1 MLGVILMAD
10 VKTTLKTVWNGNIK
24 GSGSIKATY
33 LDTALAIPVNLGGT
47 GEGSEPKEML
57 IASAT
62 TCFTMTLTGMLQM
75 KKLPVDQILVDTE
88 STNSKEDGFKI
99 NHSCQIVLSADAT
112 EEQVQAATA
121 MIALADKNCAVGNML
136 RKADVQIEAAGE
148 VTVA

>member
-1 MLGVILMAD
+1 MAD
-10 VKTTLKTVWNGNIK
+10 VKTTLKTVWNGNAK
-24 GSGSIKATY
+24 GNGTIKATY
-33 LDTALAIPVNLGGT
+33 LETDLAIPVALGGT

-62 TCFTMTLTGMLQM
+62 ACFTMTLTGMLQM
-75 KKLPVDQILVDTE
+75 KKFPVDQILVDTE

-112 EEQVQAATA
+112 DEQVQAAYTV
-121 MIALADKNCAVGNML
+121 IGLADKGCAVGNML
-136 RKADVQIEAAGE
+136 RKADVQIVADGK